1 MMAPRTGPRVPAHQ
15 VTTRHLGAAYPLLTE
30 AGLGHKGVL
39 VGRDM
44 LGGSFVHDPFE
55 LYAAGLIN
63 SPNMIVFGQIGRGK
77 SAFVKTY
84 LWRQSVFGR
93 RAWVVDPK
101 GEYRALAAAWG
112 TRPVALRPGGS
123 VRLNPLDPGP
133 NGEELEGGFER
144 AGGEADH
151 LAGPAGDDAWVRVRR
166 RQAEVLASLASACLG
181 RQLLPRERAATDL
194 ALAATSLARGVPTL
208 PQVVDALLEP
218 SAESAASVRTGR
230 PTLLEDGRDVALEL
244 RRLVHGDLRGMFDG
258 ATSPG
263 LDLTGTLVV
272 LDLSA
277 LYNSPAL
284 GVLMA
289 CATAWLQATL
299 ARQASAAGAGHV
311 FVVVDEAWAVLANLG
326 VARWLQASW
335 KLSRA
340 YGVANI
346 AVLHRVSDLQSVGAA
361 GSEQVGLASGL
372 LADSETRVVY
382 GQAPGEVTA
391 ARELL
396 SLSETEADVV
406 PQLRRGVALW
416 KVGRRSFLVQHVV
429 GRGERAIVDT
439 DVAMALQAPAP
450 SDLGRRRPRR
460 RRSSGAV
467 GGVVGGAVDPLAAL
481 EPVLA

>member
-1 MMAPRTGPRVPAHQ
+1 MLSPRVPAHQ

-30 AGLGHKGVL
+30 AGLGHRGVL
-39 VGRDM
+39 VGRDL

-55 LYAAGLIN
+55 LYASGILSN
-63 SPNMIVFGQIGRGK
+63 PNMVVFGQIGRGK
-77 SAFVKTY
+77 SALVKTY
-84 LWRQSVFGR
+84 LWRQTVFGR

-101 GEYRALAAAWG
+101 GEYLALAAACG
-112 TRPVALRPGGS
+112 AQPVALRPGGT

-133 NGEELEGGFER
+133 VGEDLDGSPCVPRPEGSPPDGAAQRPHGSTSQEGVPGV
-144 AGGEADH
+144 GG
-151 LAGPAGDDAWVRVRR
+151 R

-181 RQLLPRERAATDL
+181 RPLLPRERTATDL
-194 ALAATSLARGVPTL
+194 ALSTATRARGVPTL
-208 PQVVDALLEP
+208 PDVEDA
-218 SAESAASVRTGR
+218 
-230 PTLLEDGRDVALEL
+230 RDVALEL

-258 ATSPG
+258 PTTDG
-263 LDLTGTLVV
+263 LDLTGPFVS

-299 ARQASAAGAGHV
+299 ARQATAGGAARV

-340 YGVANI
+340 YGVANV
-346 AVLHRVSDLQSVGAA
+346 AVLHRVSDLQAVGAA

-382 GQAPGEVTA
+382 GQAPGEMTA

-396 SLSETEADVV
+396 SLSETECEVV

-416 KVGRRSFLVQHVV
+416 KVGARSFLVQHVV
-429 GRGERAIVDT
+429 GRQERVIVDT
-439 DVAMALQAPAP
+439 DAAMRRDPA
-450 SDLGRRRPRR
+450 GA
-460 RRSSGAV
+460 SG
-467 GGVVGGAVDPLAAL
+467 PAAG
-481 EPVLA
+481 PVERAGQWATT

>member
-1 MMAPRTGPRVPAHQ
+1 MLNPRTGPRVPAHQ

-30 AGLGHKGVL
+30 AGLGHRGVL
-39 VGRDM
+39 VGHDL

-55 LYAAGLIN
+55 LYAAGILSN
-63 SPNMIVFGQIGRGK
+63 PNMIVFGQIGRGK

-84 LWRQSVFGR
+84 LWRQAVFGR

-101 GEYRALAAAWG
+101 GEYCPLAAAWG

-133 NGEELEGGFER
+133 AAEEEQ
-144 AGGEADH
+144 
-151 LAGPAGDDAWVRVRR
+151 GDAIDGAPGMANR

-181 RQLLPRERAATDL
+181 RQLLPRERTATDL
-194 ALAATSLARGVPTL
+194 ALCAASAARGVPTL
-208 PQVVDALLEP
+208 PQVVDALLDP
-218 SAESAASVRTGR
+218 SAESAASVRTDR
-230 PTLLEDGRDVALEL
+230 ATLLEDGRDVALEL

-258 ATSPG
+258 PTTPG
-263 LDLTGTLVV
+263 LDLGGPFVS

-277 LYNSPAL
+277 LYSSPAL

-299 ARQASAAGAGHV
+299 ARQATVPGAARV

-340 YGVANI
+340 YGVANV
-346 AVLHRVSDLQSVGAA
+346 AVLHRVSDLQAVGAA
-361 GSEQVGLASGL
+361 GSEQVGLANGL

-382 GQAPGEVTA
+382 GQAPGEVSA

-416 KVGRRSFLVQHVV
+416 KVGRRSFLVHHVL
-429 GRGERAIVDT
+429 GRDERAIVDT
-439 DVAMALQAPAP
+439 DAAMTAQPARRSHLDASHQPDVGTAPA
-450 SDLGRRRPRR
+450 SLQLL
-460 RRSSGAV
+460 SV
-467 GGVVGGAVDPLAAL
+467 
-481 EPVLA
+481 